1 MKNLYESILSYT
13 CSWKVVIKQ
22 LYRKVMTQF
31 GDTAMK
37 DIKRNKTFMKKYFPH
52 VENLVLIDIK

>member
-13 CSWKVVIKQ
+13 CAGKVFIKQ
-22 LYRKVMTQF
+22 LSRKVMDKFSFLTKQIWKEQEAF
-31 GDTAMK
+31 
-37 DIKRNKTFMKKYFPH
+37 RKKYFPH